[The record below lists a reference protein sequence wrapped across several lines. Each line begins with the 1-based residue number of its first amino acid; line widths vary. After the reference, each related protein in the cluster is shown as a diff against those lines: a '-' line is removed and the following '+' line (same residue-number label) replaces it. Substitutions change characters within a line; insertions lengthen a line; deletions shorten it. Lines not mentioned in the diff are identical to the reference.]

1 MRARGP
7 TSQALLQRTTGASA
21 RRHSTGYCFVP
32 DCERVRVNGGAAGS
46 EKTGVRT
53 SGAYCTPCQR

>member
-1 MRARGP
+1 M
-7 TSQALLQRTTGASA
+7 QAYRRMGLTLLHRTTGASA